1 MAELTASP
9 PVVVPDIKGPP
20 EPKVAPA
27 RLLSLDIYR
36 GMAML
41 LMASD
46 GLGIPQAARNF
57 KESGLWQFLAYQAD
71 HAPWTGCAI
80 WDLIQPSFMFMVG
93 VSMPY
98 SIAAR
103 RAKGDSF
110 NSLLLHAMW

>member
-9 PVVVPDIKGPP
+9 PVVVPETTKGPN
-20 EPKVAPA
+20 ERKAAPG
-27 RLLSLDIYR
+27 RLVSLDIYR
-36 GMAML
+36 GFAML
-41 LMASD
+41 LMASE

-57 KESGLWQFLAYQAD
+57 KESGVWQFLAYQTD
-71 HAPWTGCAI
+71 HVPWSGCAL

-110 NSLLLHAMW
+110 NSLLLH